1 MNKIEHLCQGK
12 DLTLSEAMNCFQ
24 AILQGELSEI
34 EMSAL
39 LIALK
44 SKGEST
50 SEILGAVKTMR
61 QHAFPFPELETLKT
75 THRIIDCVG
84 TGGDNQQSLNISTPS
99 AIMAAALGLTVAK
112 HGNRAVSS
120 LCGTADLL
128 EGVGINITMAPS
140 IARETL
146 IKTGFTFLYAPLYH
160 PAMQTI
166 KTVRSHLKTRTIFNL
181 IGPLLNPTSP
191 DTLLIGVYHPS
202 LTARFAQVLQSQG
215 THRAL
220 IVHGQG
226 LDEIALHGPTIG
238 TLLTNGELYPFS
250 LTPEEVGLPRF
261 SLSSL
266 RGKDLQFNRQH
277 FLDLL
282 QGNGTQAYQCAV
294 ALNTGVLLWLAEST
308 SSIQEGVE
316 QTLQAL
322 KTDIGY
328 QCLQQIKEASH
339 VKRND

>member
-1 MNKIEHLCQGK
+1 MNKLEQLCQGSS
-12 DLTLSEAMNCFQ
+12 LQLSESADYFQ
-24 AILQGELSEI
+24 AILRGELSDV

-50 SEILGAVKTMR
+50 SEILGAITAMR
-61 QHAFPFPELETLKT
+61 QHALAFPELEALKA
-75 THRIIDCVG
+75 THTIVDCVG

-128 EGVGINITMAPS
+128 EGVGINITMTPQ
-140 IARETL
+140 IARQTL
-146 IKTGFTFLYAPLYH
+146 LQTGFTFLFAPLYH

-166 KTVRSHLKTRTIFNL
+166 KAVRSRLKTRTIFNL
-181 IGPLLNPTSP
+181 IGPLLNPTLP
-191 DTLLIGVYHPS
+191 DALLIGVYHPS
-202 LTARFAQVLQSQG
+202 LCERFAKVLQNQN
-215 THRAL
+215 TRRAL

-226 LDEIALHGPTIG
+226 LDEIALHGPTTG
-238 TLLTNGELYPFS
+238 TLLVDGEIHPFS
-250 LTPEEVGLPRF
+250 LTPEDAGLTPF
-261 SLSSL
+261 PLGSLK
-266 RGKDLQFNRQH
+266 GQDLTFNRQH

-282 QGNGTQAYQCAV
+282 QGNGTPAYQSAV
-294 ALNTGVLLWLAEST
+294 ALNTGVLLWLTEKVP
-308 SSIQEGVE
+308 SINEGVK
-316 QTLQAL
+316 QTLCAL

-328 QCLQQIKEASH
+328 QCLQQVIEASH
-339 VKRND
+339 AK